1 MPAQG
6 AQWMRHK
13 FELQQDQEPRLLTV
27 SEIRCRVEEIAEEI
41 AQKLNPQH
49 SDARLACEEAFTL
62 EPMKFIRLMSDFIVM
77 N

>member
-1 MPAQG
+1 
-6 AQWMRHK
+6 MRHK
-13 FELQQDQEPRLLTV
+13 FEVQKAQEPRLLTV

-41 AQKLNPQH
+41 AQRLNPEQN
-49 SDARLACEEAFTL
+49 DARVACEEAFLL